1 MAVPQAGDIGTKIR
15 YNAQES
21 LAAETV
27 LKLKWRKKPSNVD
40 GLHIPETT
48 GEWLATVYNA
58 NSAQYITSS
67 AIDFIAGIIEIQIYI
82 ETPTWKGHSEVKEF
96 IVKPN
101 LTED

>member
-48 GEWLATVYNA
+48 GEWVATVYDT
-58 NSAQYITSS
+58 NSAQYITSL
-67 AIDFIAGIIEIQIYI
+67 ATDLIAGTIEIQIYI

-96 IVKPN
+96 IIDPN
-101 LTED
+101 IS